1 MSVAAAHRRSQA
13 AVGAAATAIEA
24 SRSEWDA
31 GRGSQQGGLNL
42 LRQAQLV
49 GPLLPRRAVESAE
62 RALLSLISG
71 RLDQTEDFEAL
82 VDLASLSPEL
92 FAPPSRGLDSWGEE
106 FSDFLGGERQ
116 WLLGELDD
124 SDWLA
129 EEMGRI
135 SRVASELRVDTT
147 GLEAAVDER
156 IVELRY
162 EAADLD
168 EDDAFPES
176 DSGFREESPR
186 QEIDSLFQSLL

>member
-1 MSVAAAHRRSQA
+1 M
-13 AVGAAATAIEA
+13 EA

-92 FAPPSRGLDSWGEE
+92 SAPPSRGLDSWGEE

>member
-1 MSVAAAHRRSQA
+1 M
-13 AVGAAATAIEA
+13 EA

-31 GRGSQQGGLNL
+31 GRGSHQGGLNL

-71 RLDQTEDFEAL
+71 RLDQTEDFEGL

-147 GLEAAVDER
+147 RLPWTSALWSFVMK
-156 IVELRY
+156 
-162 EAADLD
+162 
-168 EDDAFPES
+168 
-176 DSGFREESPR
+176 R
-186 QEIDSLFQSLL
+186 QILMKTMPFLNPIPASARNHHARR